1 MICLVHINK
10 KSLYTGRKGQAN
22 QRCYLLWMYLGKSNC
37 KVSVEKKNQLT
48 EKQFAILQSEM
59 KKHQKS
65 AALAH
70 VLCIFLGIFGIHK
83 FYLRNVRQGIVY
95 LILGLVSIP
104 SLIVGEFTGLIS
116 FGASAICFSDLALYA
131 LPFWSY
137 CSLLT
142 CSPYPL
148 KFGKQ
153 TWQQKTKLL
162 TSY

>member
-1 MICLVHINK
+1 
-10 KSLYTGRKGQAN
+10 
-22 QRCYLLWMYLGKSNC
+22 
-37 KVSVEKKNQLT
+37 VSVEKKNQLT

-65 AALAH
+65 VGLAY

-116 FGASAICFSDLALYA
+116 FGASGMPLFRFGLVCLAILVILLIVDLFTT
-131 LPFWSY
+131 PV
-137 CSLLT
+137 
-142 CSPYPL
+142 

-162 TSY
+162 TSC

>member
-1 MICLVHINK
+1 
-10 KSLYTGRKGQAN
+10 
-22 QRCYLLWMYLGKSNC
+22 
-37 KVSVEKKNQLT
+37 VSVEKKNQLT

-65 AALAH
+65 VGLAY
-70 VLCIFLGIFGIHK
+70 VLCIFLWFFGIHK

-95 LILGLVSIP
+95 LILGLVSIR
-104 SLIVGEFTGLIS
+104 
-116 FGASAICFSDLALYA
+116 FSDLVLYA

-137 CSLLT
+137 CSLLI
-142 CSPYPL
+142 CLPHPV

-162 TSY
+162 TSC